1 MYRLRIHKTLLSVK
15 SSWKRLEENSGA
27 EASAYQSYYVNAV
40 VKKRLP
46 VYGLKERYGARYL
59 ELLEDG
65 KPVLI
70 LPVCKYRGRNEY
82 CSIGKFNGF
91 QVYDCIYSREMT
103 IEKMQQC
110 MEFILKTL
118 HLDRLVLYN
127 VPEYSVLYQAV
138 NSRKVFC
145 DGYSI
150 STGSNDNVTID
161 TENDYDLWHSK
172 LSKST
177 RQNIRTAYNRMN
189 TDGVQLRVEIL
200 RGERIKRKTL
210 DHLIDLYCKRH
221 EERYDVATSAGKML
235 YLKYLDFSTACL
247 RSYRDNF
254 CAMVYMNGQ
263 LAAFMSGLVE
273 KQGRSVVIPR
283 LSIEDQF
290 SRYSPGVVLIN
301 ETVKWLASDT
311 GIRFLDL
318 SKGAEGYKLSMG
330 GQMYDTHSIEFAKV
344 QAKSI

>member
-1 MYRLRIHKTLLSVK
+1 MYRLRIHKTLMSVK
-15 SSWKRLEENSGA
+15 ESWKRLEKDNGVDV
-27 EASAYQSYYVNAV
+27 SAYQSYYVNAV

-46 VYGLKERYGARYL
+46 VYGLKERYSARYW

-65 KPVLI
+65 KPVMI
-70 LPVCKYRGRNEY
+70 LPVCKYQRKDDY

-91 QVYDCIYSREMT
+91 QVYDFIYSRDMT
-103 IEKMQQC
+103 VEKMQQC
-110 MEFILKTL
+110 MDFILHSLQLNKL
-118 HLDRLVLYN
+118 ALNN
-127 VPEYSVLYQAV
+127 VPENSVLYQAV
-138 NSRKVFC
+138 AQSQAFC
-145 DGYSI
+145 DGYRI
-150 STGSNDNVTID
+150 STGSNDNVAID

-200 RGERIKRKTL
+200 RGEKIKRKNL
-210 DHLIDLYCKRH
+210 DQLIDLYCKRH
-221 EERYDVATSAGKML
+221 EERYEVTTSAGKKL

-247 RSYRDNF
+247 RSYPDNF
-254 CAMVYMNGQ
+254 CAMVYMDNQ

-273 KQGRSVVIPR
+273 KQGTSVVIPR
-283 LSIEDQF
+283 LSIEDRF

-301 ETVKWLASDT
+301 ETVKWLTSDT

-318 SKGAEGYKLSMG
+318 SKGAEGYKISMG
-330 GQMYDTHSIEFAKV
+330 GKLYDTHSIAFVREQV
-344 QAKSI
+344 E